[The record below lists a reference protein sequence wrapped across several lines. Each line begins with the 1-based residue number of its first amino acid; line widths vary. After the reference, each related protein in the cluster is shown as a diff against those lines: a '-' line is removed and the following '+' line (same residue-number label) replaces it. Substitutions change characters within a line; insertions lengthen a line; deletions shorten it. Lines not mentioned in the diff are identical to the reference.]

1 MTIALAGI
9 VLTFVLGIV
18 LFFFPIPQKEFLKTY
33 RFSARFLGISY
44 LLYSSMTY
52 YFFII
57 PVPNGEHIDY
67 LPEYFQFSGLFIS
80 SFVGLVFSFSVLSL
94 LNPRFNKKRNSVFI
108 IHLSILL
115 LFALCYFIFNRIEPD
130 TNQHSF
136 IEIIRNISK
145 PIVMLRCIFFT
156 FYLFQIVHFT
166 VLFINDLKNY
176 KASIRNFYS
185 ETGLLKLK
193 WIKLLF
199 IAGFTIGVMALVFQA
214 KPSQLFELIF
224 TVALN
229 GFFVFLALYFINY
242 KWVFKMIDPVVYY
255 ATEPKIEEKKLK
267 KSSWEFYK
275 KTIIERKLYLQEG
288 LTIVELAEIL
298 HVSRNTLSFLI
309 NNEENLS
316 FNRWINQLR
325 IEEAISLMNNNPEY
339 SFFDIALRIGYSEHS
354 NFSREFKVITGK
366 TPSSWKTALTV

>member
-1 MTIALAGI
+1 
-9 VLTFVLGIV
+9 
-18 LFFFPIPQKEFLKTY
+18 
-33 RFSARFLGISY
+33 
-44 LLYSSMTY
+44 
-52 YFFII
+52 
-57 PVPNGEHIDY
+57 
-67 LPEYFQFSGLFIS
+67 
-80 SFVGLVFSFSVLSL
+80 
-94 LNPRFNKKRNSVFI
+94 
-108 IHLSILL
+108 
-115 LFALCYFIFNRIEPD
+115 
-130 TNQHSF
+130 
-136 IEIIRNISK
+136 
-145 PIVMLRCIFFT
+145 
-156 FYLFQIVHFT
+156 
-166 VLFINDLKNY
+166 
-176 KASIRNFYS
+176 
-185 ETGLLKLK
+185 
-193 WIKLLF
+193 
-199 IAGFTIGVMALVFQA
+199 
-214 KPSQLFELIF
+214 
-224 TVALN
+224 
-229 GFFVFLALYFINY
+229 
-242 KWVFKMIDPVVYY
+242 MIDPVVYY